1 MPALP
6 SPRPR
11 EQPRG
16 QPAPAYVVLPPPH
29 SEEDALD
36 APPLLPQMFDLG
48 ERHEANVHAVLV
60 PCKLNLAF
68 CIVRMTELGEPLDAR
83 ALDQVLD
90 PPSE

>member
-6 SPRPR
+6 STRPR